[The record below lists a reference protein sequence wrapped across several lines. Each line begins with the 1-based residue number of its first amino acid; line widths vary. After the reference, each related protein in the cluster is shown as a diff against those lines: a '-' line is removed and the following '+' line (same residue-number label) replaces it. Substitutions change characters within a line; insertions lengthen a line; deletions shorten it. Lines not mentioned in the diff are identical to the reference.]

1 MKNNLL
7 GYVSDKIQDSLK
19 ALYSNKVVLMFVV
32 LCLFGITTT
41 GKPVSYTVVEVFTR
55 FGRNT
60 FLVLALIIPVLAGLG
75 LNFGIVVGAMA
86 AQIAIFW
93 TVYWGFTGIKGLLIC
108 VVLAT
113 PIAIFF
119 GWLVGR
125 LYNKTKGAEMITGLI
140 LAYFADGLYQFF
152 FLFLIGGVI
161 PVNNPTM
168 IIAGGTG
175 VKNTI
180 DLANNLKYSIDTINM
195 LTVVRMVVVVY
206 VVMSMLVWFI
216 NKKKALNLQRPFKKE
231 NMIGS
236 ALLFSATFI
245 PFVNTFMSTDRLQL
259 SIGIPIGCVLAM
271 CLGIYKIAIGKL
283 KKEEGNFMV
292 KNVAML
298 IAAALILGLS
308 LLPGVSKVLWAVHL
322 PVAIYAL
329 IALLCFFNSWLLQTK
344 MGQDMRTVG
353 QSRTVANAAGI
364 NVNRTRI
371 IAMCMSTT
379 LAAWGQIIYL
389 QNLGTFATYGAHTM
403 CGLYAIAALL
413 VGGASVQHANNKQAI
428 LGVFLFHTLFVVAP
442 LSASTIFGSALI
454 GEYFRVFICYG
465 VIALSLAMHAWKS
478 KVKVNGQTDNE
489 NKGKA
494 THKPL
499 TQSTTVAE

>member
-1 MKNNLL
+1 MKNSLTSYAIDRVI
-7 GYVSDKIQDSLK
+7 GALK
-19 ALYSNKVVLMFVV
+19 ALYSNKVVLMFVI
-32 LCLFGITTT
+32 LCIFGIATT

-93 TVYWGFTGIKGLLIC
+93 TVYWGFTGTKGLLLC
-108 VVLAT
+108 VVIAT

-140 LAYFADGLYQFF
+140 LAYFADGLYQFL

-168 IIAGGTG
+168 IISGGTG

-180 DLANNLKYSIDTINM
+180 DLADNLKYSIDTISM
-195 LTVVRMVVVVY
+195 LTVVRIVVVLY
-206 VVMSMLVWFI
+206 VAMSLLVWAV
-216 NKKKALNLQRPFKKE
+216 NSKKALSRQKPFKKE
-231 NMIGS
+231 NMAGS
-236 ALLFSATFI
+236 ALLLGATFI
-245 PFVNTFMSTDRLQL
+245 PVVNTFMATDRLQL
-259 SIGIPIGCVLAM
+259 SKGIPIACVLAM
-271 CLGIYKIAIGKL
+271 GFALYKMAVGKL
-283 KKEEGNFMV
+283 KKDESNFMV
-292 KNVAML
+292 KNTAML
-298 IAAALILGLS
+298 IAAALIFGIS
-308 LLPGVSKVLWAVHL
+308 LLPGVNKVLWAVHL

-329 IALLCFFNSWLLQTK
+329 IMLLCFFNSWLLKTK
-344 MGQDMRTVG
+344 LGQDMRTVG

-364 NVNRTRI
+364 HVNRTRI

-413 VGGASVQHANNKQAI
+413 VGGASVQHATNKQAI
-428 LGVFLFHTLFVVAP
+428 LGIFLFHTLFVVAP
-442 LSASTIFGSALI
+442 LSASTLFGSSLI

-478 KVKVNGQTDNE
+478 KPKL
-489 NKGKA
+489 NKGSRKRG
-494 THKPL
+494 KKKVLP
-499 TQSTTVAE
+499 QSPTVIE

>member
-1 MKNNLL
+1 MKNNLV
-7 GYVSDKIQDSLK
+7 GYVGDKIQGSIK
-19 ALYSNKVVLMFVV
+19 TLYSNKVVLMFVV
-32 LCLFGITTT
+32 LCLFGILTT

-93 TVYWGFTGIKGLLIC
+93 TVYWGFTGTKGLLIC
-108 VVLAT
+108 VVMAT

-119 GWLVGR
+119 GWLVGK

-161 PVNNPTM
+161 PVDNPTM

-180 DLANNLKYSIDTINM
+180 DLAGNIKYSIDTINM
-195 LTVVRMVVVVY
+195 LTVVRVVVVLY
-206 VVMSMLVWFI
+206 VVMSLIVWFV
-216 NKKKALNLQRPFKKE
+216 NSKKSVDHQKPFKKE
-231 NMIGS
+231 NMIAS
-236 ALLFSATFI
+236 VLLFGATFI
-245 PFVNTFMSTDRLQL
+245 PFVHAFMSTDRLQL
-259 SIGIPIGCVLAM
+259 SKGVPIGCTLVFFFALYRIVA
-271 CLGIYKIAIGKL
+271 GKL
-283 KKEEGNFMV
+283 KKDESNFMV
-292 KNVAML
+292 KNISIM
-298 IAAALILGLS
+298 IAASLLFGLS
-308 LLPGVSKVLWAVHL
+308 LLPAVSKVLWAVHL

-413 VGGASVQHANNKQAI
+413 VGGASVQQANNKQAI
-428 LGVFLFHTLFVVAP
+428 LGIFLFHTLFVVAP
-442 LSASTIFGSALI
+442 LSASTLFGSSLI

-478 KVKVNGQTDNE
+478 AGKLKNGKDDKKKLKNIFK
-489 NKGKA
+489 NPK
-494 THKPL
+494 
-499 TQSTTVAE
+499 QSVSVAE

>member
-1 MKNNLL
+1 
-7 GYVSDKIQDSLK
+7 
-19 ALYSNKVVLMFVV
+19 MFLI
-32 LCLFGITTT
+32 LCAFGIATT

-60 FLVLALIIPVLAGLG
+60 FLVLALIIPVIAGLG

-93 TVYWGFTGIKGLLIC
+93 TVYWGFTGTKGLLIC
-108 VVLAT
+108 VIIAT

-119 GWLVGR
+119 GWLVGK

-140 LAYFADGLYQFF
+140 LAYFADGLYQFL

-168 IIAGGTG
+168 IISGGTG

-180 DLANNLKYSIDTINM
+180 DLANNIKYSIDTISM
-195 LTVVRMVVVVY
+195 LTVIRGFVIVY
-206 VVMSMLVWFI
+206 VAMSLLVWVV
-216 NKKKALNLQRPFKKE
+216 NSKKTLNLQKPFNKE
-231 NMIGS
+231 NMAG
-236 ALLFSATFI
+236 AVLLFAVTFI
-245 PFVNTFMSTDRLQL
+245 PFVNAFMATDRLQL
-259 SIGIPIGCVLAM
+259 SKGLPIGCVLVM
-271 CLGIYKIAIGKL
+271 CFGLYRMAVGKL
-283 KKEEGNFMV
+283 KKEESDFMI
-292 KNVAML
+292 KNTAML
-298 IAAALILGLS
+298 IVAALIFGIS
-308 LLPGVSKVLWAVHL
+308 LLPGITKVLWAVHL
-322 PVAIYAL
+322 PIAIYAL
-329 IALLCFFNSWLLQTK
+329 IALLCFFNSWLLKTK
-344 MGQDMRTVG
+344 LGQDMRTVG
-353 QSRTVANAAGI
+353 QSRAVANAAGI
-364 NVNRTRI
+364 HVNRTRI

-413 VGGASVQHANNKQAI
+413 VGGASVQHATNKQAI
-428 LGVFLFHTLFVVAP
+428 LGIFLFHTLFVVAP
-442 LSASTIFGSALI
+442 LSASTMFGSSLI

-478 KVKVNGQTDNE
+478 KPKPDNTIDRQ
-489 NKGKA
+489 NRKWGK
-494 THKPL
+494 KKSL
-499 TQSTTVAE
+499 SQSTTVIE